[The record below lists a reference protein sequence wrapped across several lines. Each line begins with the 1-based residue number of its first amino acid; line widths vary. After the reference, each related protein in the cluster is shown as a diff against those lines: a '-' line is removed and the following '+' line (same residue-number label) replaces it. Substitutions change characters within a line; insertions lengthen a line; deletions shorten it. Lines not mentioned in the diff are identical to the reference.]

1 MEMATKG
8 PVMDWS
14 PDNGLPNRYKLW
26 KQKCILLFE
35 TLLCEKTEEYQ
46 CKMLLCYSLSDR
58 GLELFNSWT
67 FSAVEKKVLTNYW
80 KNFEVYVKPQAN
92 QIMARYKLYC
102 LKQLTQ
108 SVDLWIAQASELATE
123 AGFDS
128 AIRDEM
134 LRDHIVFATNFE
146 TVRTNYVSK

>member
-1 MEMATKG
+1 MIIRTIVKNMEMATKG

-46 CKMLLCYSLSDR
+46 CKMLLCYSGDR

-67 FSAVEKKVLTNYW
+67 FSAVEKK
-80 KNFEVYVKPQAN
+80 F
-92 QIMARYKLYC
+92 
-102 LKQLTQ
+102 
-108 SVDLWIAQASELATE
+108 
-123 AGFDS
+123 
-128 AIRDEM
+128 
-134 LRDHIVFATNFE
+134 
-146 TVRTNYVSK
+146 